1 MLIFLDLKHMTCRT
15 GKLLF
20 AAAAL
25 LLITVLALNSCAP
38 APYENVKKIFPAVV
52 RVVTTSKIGS
62 GIIVSKEGL
71 VLTSQHVVDNNT
83 TATVQM
89 NNGMNYQGSVA
100 VSDADRDLAVI
111 KLPDNPAGYPFAV
124 MGSSAQSDAL
134 QISSPVLVV
143 SYPADTDIQHVVV
156 STGILCAFP
165 PMRSVNY
172 IQSDAKISPGS
183 SGGAMTD
190 KAGNV
195 IGIINS
201 QYSNLEGHCA
211 TFATAIS
218 EAQVLLDRAARGQTG
233 AVQPAPATSRPTTP
247 AAPTSCA
254 EVGCQAPDFTLSTP
268 DGKPVSL
275 SSFKGKKVILAFVS
289 TRCSTCLQVSLCTQQ
304 FYSNWPRE
312 QMDIISIVS
321 QEKAAD
327 VASWIKTYG
336 FKNPVVLDPS
346 GDIYDK
352 YRPDKTPALY
362 FLDTYGTIKIK
373 KFGQIDDCATEL
385 DSLLK
390 LY

>member
-1 MLIFLDLKHMTCRT
+1 MLIFVDLKHMTRNT
-15 GKLLF
+15 IRSLLP
-20 AAAAL
+20 AAAL
-25 LLITVLALNSCAP
+25 LLIMALALNACAP
-38 APYENVKKIFPAVV
+38 SPYDNAKKVFPAVV
-52 RVVTTSKIGS
+52 RVATTSKMGS

-83 TATVQM
+83 TATVQL
-89 NNGMNYQGSVA
+89 NNGASYQGSVA
-100 VSDADRDLAVI
+100 VSDWDRDLAVI
-111 KLPDNPAGYPFAV
+111 KLPANPSGYPFAA
-124 MGSSAQSDAL
+124 MGSSAESDAL
-134 QISSPVLVV
+134 QISSPILIVG
-143 SYPADTDIQHVVV
+143 YPAGTDIEHVIVT
-156 STGILCAFP
+156 TGILCAFP

-172 IQSDAKISPGS
+172 LQSDAKIFPGS
-183 SGGAMTD
+183 SGGPMTD

-218 EAQVLLDRAARGQTG
+218 EATALLDKAAHGQTA
-233 AVQPAPATSRPTTP
+233 AVQPAPAVSKPANPATRTP
-247 AAPTSCA
+247 CA

-289 TRCSTCLQVSLCTQQ
+289 TRCSTCLEISLCIQQ

-312 QMDIISIVS
+312 QMEIISIVS
-321 QEKAAD
+321 QEKPAD

-336 FKNPVVLDPS
+336 FKNTVVLDPT
-346 GDIYDK
+346 GDVYNK
-352 YRPDKTPALY
+352 YRAEKVPALY
-362 FLDTYGTIKIK
+362 FLDAYGTIKIK
-373 KFGQIDDCATEL
+373 KFGQIDDCAVEL